1 MDSNQTRKPFPW
13 ATALM
18 AAALVIIAALAL
30 VAYLKTARGIK
41 NTVDKV
47 ISAAPEIARNF
58 ATGNI
63 THTFRES
70 IPQVTSTHGD
80 ILELAVYRCDET
92 FKRTDEKWTGWGWVY
107 LGTTI
112 AEIRVPV
119 SFRYHLRLSDSW
131 RLAARDQTCLVLAP
145 PIRPSLPPAIHTSD
159 MERRA
164 ESGWARFDKNDQLD
178 ALERSMT
185 PSLDQR
191 AGDPAH
197 LQLVREAC
205 RHSVAGFVRKWLMRR
220 GSGAATGSPPSWWY
234 SPMRHQS
241 PPIRSCCSSAT
252 SRPSSWTR
260 SSGAGVSPAVEIRG
274 RDARMAG
281 ETPAPLLPRPG
292 QERCGLT
299 SRQ

>member
-1 MDSNQTRKPFPW
+1 MQDNQTHKRFPW
-13 ATALM
+13 ATALV
-18 AAALVIIAALAL
+18 AATVVIIASLAL

-41 NTVDKV
+41 NTVDRV
-47 ISAAPEIARNF
+47 IATAPEIARNF
-58 ATGNI
+58 LTGNI

-107 LGTTI
+107 LGTTV

-131 RLAARDQTCLVLAP
+131 RLAARDRVCMVLAP
-145 PIRPSLPPAIHTSD
+145 PIRPSLPPAIHTTD

-185 PSLDQR
+185 PALEQR
-191 AGDPAH
+191 AGDAAH

-205 RHSVAGFVRKWLMRR
+205 RQSVAGFVRKWLMREGQWR
-220 GSGAATGSPPSWWY
+220 SDRFTSIVVVFPDEAAKV
-234 SPMRHQS
+234 
-241 PPIRSCCSSAT
+241 SSDQDLSQLQHEPT
-252 SRPSSWTR
+252 LKL
-260 SSGAGVSPAVEIRG
+260 
-274 RDARMAG
+274 D
-281 ETPAPLLPRPG
+281 
-292 QERCGLT
+292 QK
-299 SRQ
+299 